1 MCPASTLLTDIL
13 SIACNTMPVASLLG
27 ACTVTALTEV
37 DKITIPNSK
46 IRSDTCVGA
55 AWASRIQD
63 ALTKHQ
69 LKNKFY
75 GTATFAEIKAAI
87 DKGQYPIPTT
97 TVPLFDTA
105 TAGHLIILSTQLTS
119 AGHLIL
125 VRGYTDSP
133 QQLIVND
140 PWGDG
145 KCRSMLSFRN

>member
-1 MCPASTLLTDIL
+1 ML
-13 SIACNTMPVASLLG
+13 VVSLPG
-27 ACTVTALTEV
+27 VCMATALTEV
-37 DKITIPNSK
+37 RLTSRIPVG
-46 IRSDTCVGA
+46 SDLSAGA

-87 DKGQYPIPTT
+87 DQGQTINDPVDYHFWRLLT
-97 TVPLFDTA
+97 
-105 TAGHLIILSTQLTS
+105 GHLVILSTQLTS

-133 QQLIVND
+133 QQVIVND

-145 KCRSMLSFRN
+145 MYSFSFLIFLSY